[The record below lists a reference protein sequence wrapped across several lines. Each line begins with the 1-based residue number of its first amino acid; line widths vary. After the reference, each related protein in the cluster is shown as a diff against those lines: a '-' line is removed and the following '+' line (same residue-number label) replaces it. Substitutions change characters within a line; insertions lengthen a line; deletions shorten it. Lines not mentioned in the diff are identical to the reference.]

1 MPRSD
6 LNDMKTLMMA
16 FFAILCMMSACDF
29 NLGDGNKKSAY
40 VSLDMTI
47 YYKNSIGENLLNPE
61 TDGHYSPD
69 EMEIYYEQSGEA
81 IRVDNGYLLMG
92 ESNGEEYLVL
102 WPDTTK
108 VSAITTTY
116 LKLSEGDMDTIQADI
131 QVKEGFVVVGDVWY
145 NGELVVGKDEEFRI
159 FTVVK

>member
-1 MPRSD
+1 MFNGAYKGEVKAMYVMGADPV
-6 LNDMKTLMMA
+6 
-16 FFAILCMMSACDF
+16 MS
-29 NLGDGNKKSAY
+29 G
-40 VSLDMTI
+40 
-47 YYKNSIGENLLNPE
+47 
-61 TDGHYSPD
+61 
-69 EMEIYYEQSGEA
+69 
-81 IRVDNGYLLMG
+81 
-92 ESNGEEYLVL
+92 
-102 WPDTTK
+102 PDTTR